1 MQTHARRGST
11 DGSGLFEQ
19 TFFIASGP
27 SKKDRKGSFA
37 GALNIEKSGPTQGY
51 APVDRISSKHNPRA
65 AKNYKTGTRTRKCRY
80 ESFHLEGSE
89 TDVNNQVDGQKQAH
103 PNESDNFKEET
114 ISTASSSGQQTH
126 QAVPK
131 RKLVID
137 NFKVTV
143 LGDVF
148 DGVKYKTEPKHSFA
162 AAILCKAPEASDL
175 SAPDF

>member
-1 MQTHARRGST
+1 MQSHARRGST
-11 DGSGLFEQ
+11 DGCSVFEQ
-19 TFFIASGP
+19 TFFIAATS

-51 APVDRISSKHNPRA
+51 APVDRASSKFAPRVP
-65 AKNYKTGTRTRKCRY
+65 KSYKPGTRTRKSRY
-80 ESFHLEGSE
+80 ESFHLDGSE
-89 TDVNNQVDGQKQAH
+89 TDVNQTFEGSKFATH
-103 PNESDNFKEET
+103 NESDTQKEET
-114 ISTASSSGQQTH
+114 ISTASSSGQQTT
-126 QAVPK
+126 QGASK
-131 RKLVID
+131 RKVAID